1 MRSSNPVL
9 TRFDET
15 ARVQS
20 RVLGVGDPE
29 AMTVDDVV
37 ARTVGLLLL
46 TGATGAAAWV
56 LVPPAAWLPAAL
68 AGTALAG
75 IALVVVISW
84 RGITNPVP
92 MVGYALLQGLLLGV
106 ASRAFELVHPGIVVQ
121 AVTGTFGVFLGM
133 ALLYRAR
140 LVRATPRLARL
151 VAGTLFGIVVLS
163 VVNLLAYLVSGR
175 QGLEVYGLTDEVGW
189 LPYAFSVVAIVA
201 GAFSFVLD
209 FDLVE
214 RSVRDGLPR
223 RYAWLCAFGLLTG
236 LVFLYWQL
244 LRLLGYLRR

>member
-1 MRSSNPVL
+1 VRSSNPVL
-9 TRFDET
+9 TRLDET
-15 ARVQS
+15 SRVQS
-20 RVLGVGDPE
+20 RVLGVGGAE

-37 ARTVGLLLL
+37 VRTVGLLLL

-56 LVPPAAWLPAAL
+56 LVPPAPWLPAAL

-106 ASRAFELVHPGIVVQ
+106 ASRAFELVYPGIVVQ
-121 AVTGTFGVFLGM
+121 AVAGTFGVFLGM

-140 LVRATPRLARL
+140 LVRATPRMARL
-151 VAGTLFGIVVLS
+151 VVGTLLGILVLS
-163 VVNLLAYLVSGR
+163 VVNLVTYLLTGR
-175 QGLEVYGLTDEVGW
+175 QGLEVYRLTGEVGW
-189 LPYAFSVVAIVA
+189 LPYVFSAVAIVA
-201 GAFSFVLD
+201 GALSFILD

-214 RSVRDGLPR
+214 RSVREGLPR

-244 LRLLGYLRR
+244 LRLLTYLRR